1 MFWDELLPCLFSLP
15 TFASL
20 PTMHSGISRAALKA
34 TCCCLQDDAQGARL
48 SLSLCGSPV
57 PLEGECGAVSTQDPL
72 LLLLWVR
79 AALPSTKRWGEAP
92 DGSCAV
98 QVAEPDLVKAC
109 SGADIL
115 LFVVPHQFIG
125 KVCDQIKAHVKKGA
139 IGMSLIKV

>member
-1 MFWDELLPCLFSLP
+1 M
-15 TFASL
+15 
-20 PTMHSGISRAALKA
+20 
-34 TCCCLQDDAQGARL
+34 
-48 SLSLCGSPV
+48 
-57 PLEGECGAVSTQDPL
+57 
-72 LLLLWVR
+72 
-79 AALPSTKRWGEAP
+79 
-92 DGSCAV
+92 